1 MTTTHPRHV
10 VVVGSAGDIGAAIVD
25 HFQALGDR
33 VVGWQRSAPTDSA
46 LEVVA
51 VDLANPESIANAATD
66 TLGRLGQ
73 IDIVVYAAGWL
84 RLADIDDF
92 DVETWDDMFNV
103 NVRGLFLVAKHLVR
117 PGSVTALIP
126 IGSVAAH
133 VGADESFAYTA
144 TKGGARSLSI
154 ALAQVFA
161 PATRVVVVS
170 PAWVDGG
177 FTDQVKAGVD
187 SPSEIDA
194 LAREVHLAGRMCTP
208 KEVAHVVGFVASE
221 GASFMTG
228 TEVFVDGGFMVKR

>member
-1 MTTTHPRHV
+1 MTPSSPRHV

-25 HFQALGDR
+25 HFRVRGDR
-33 VVGWQRSAPTDSA
+33 VVGWQRSAPGDSSI
-46 LEVVA
+46 EVVA
-51 VDLANPESIANAATD
+51 VDVANPESIARAAAD
-66 TLGRLGQ
+66 TLERLGR
-73 IDIVVYAAGWL
+73 IDVVVYAAGWL
-84 RLADIDDF
+84 RLADIDEF
-92 DVETWDDMFNV
+92 DVDTWDEMFNV

-133 VGADESFAYTA
+133 VGANESFAYTA

-161 PATRVVVVS
+161 PHTRVVVVS

-187 SPSEIDA
+187 SAAEIDD

-208 KEVAHVVGFVASE
+208 EEVAHVVGFVASD

>member
-1 MTTTHPRHV
+1 MTTPPPRHV
-10 VVVGSAGDIGAAIVD
+10 VVVGSAGDIGQAIVH
-25 HFQALGDR
+25 HFRSLGHR
-33 VVGWQRSAPTDSA
+33 VVGWQRSDPGDGAS
-46 LEVVA
+46 EVVP
-51 VDLANPESIANAATD
+51 VNLADPQSIATAATITLDSLGHID
-66 TLGRLGQ
+66 T
-73 IDIVVYAAGWL
+73 VVYAAGWL
-84 RLADIDDF
+84 RLGDIEVF
-92 DVETWDDMFNV
+92 DTDTWDEMFNV

-117 PGSVTALIP
+117 AGSVKALIP

-161 PATRVVVVS
+161 PDTRVVVVS

-187 SPSEIDA
+187 SPADIDN
-194 LAREVHLAGRMCTP
+194 LARDVHLAGRMCTP
-208 KEVAHVVGFVASE
+208 AEVAHVVGFVASE

-228 TEVFVDGGFMVKR
+228 TEVFVDGGFLVKR